1 MKTKR
6 TVGIIALIF
15 VAISFIA
22 WMLLIFTRAAFSEG
36 GGFSIWVPIVFLS
49 FFISIVTAVVC
60 LAGDA
65 IRFAGKMFSSGFNG
79 TPATPVAAGGVALLS
94 GQSGGSGANH
104 GIERHFPRPD
114 TGRSHCI
121 IPEMS

>member
-6 TVGIIALIF
+6 TVGIIALVF

-22 WMLLIFTRAAFSEG
+22 WMLLIFTRAAFNEG

-49 FFISIVTAVVC
+49 FFISIVTAAVC

-79 TPATPVAAGGVALLS
+79 TPASPAATGGVKYCTKCGKQMEAS
-94 GQSGGSGANH
+94 AAFCPGCGHKQNQ
-104 GIERHFPRPD
+104 
-114 TGRSHCI
+114 
-121 IPEMS
+121 